1 MLVLVVIVMAIL
13 VVTVVVIVVMVVVT
27 VVVIVVMVVVT
38 VVVVVVMV
46 VVFVVV
52 IVVVFAVLLVVT
64 LFAIAPPT
72 VSVRPLEGIVITVAS
87 TMEDGPES
95 MIKMTMVES
104 EIMVRVVQC
113 KRPGRR
119 SAFWVRSKGAVC
131 CLHSLAGCIAA
142 DKVIRIRR
150 FEESEFRVGISLTTF
165 FLHLELCR
173 TLPSEKLSTRVSF
186 LPTATNVALPILHW
200 LAFAL
205 FPLTI

>member
-1 MLVLVVIVMAIL
+1 MAIL
-13 VVTVVVIVVMVVVT
+13 VVTVL
-27 VVVIVVMVVVT
+27 
-38 VVVVVVMV
+38 VVVVVMV
-46 VVFVVV
+46 VVLVVVVVMVVVLVVV
-52 IVVVFAVLLVVT
+52 IVVVFTVLLEMT
-64 LFAIAPPT
+64 LFAIAPPA

-119 SAFWVRSKGAVC
+119 SAFWVRSKGTVC

-142 DKVIRIRR
+142 DKVLRIRR

-173 TLPSEKLSTRVSF
+173 TLPSEKLGTRVGF
-186 LPTATNVALPILHW
+186 LPTATNVALS
-200 LAFAL
+200 
-205 FPLTI
+205 

>member
-1 MLVLVVIVMAIL
+1 M
-13 VVTVVVIVVMVVVT
+13 
-27 VVVIVVMVVVT
+27 
-38 VVVVVVMV
+38 
-46 VVFVVV
+46 
-52 IVVVFAVLLVVT
+52 T

-95 MIKMTMVES
+95 MIKMTMMES

-113 KRPGRR
+113 KRPGKENKCCKKIPSNCNQKQILSNIPGRR

-142 DKVIRIRR
+142 DKVLRIRR
-150 FEESEFRVGISLTTF
+150 FEESELRVGISLTTF

-173 TLPSEKLSTRVSF
+173 TFPSEKLSTRVSF
-186 LPTATNVALPILHW
+186 LPTATNIALPEKLE
-200 LAFAL
+200 L
-205 FPLTI
+205 

>member
-1 MLVLVVIVMAIL
+1 MVVVLVVIVVI
-13 VVTVVVIVVMVVVT
+13 VVVVIVVVT
-27 VVVIVVMVVVT
+27 VVVIVVMVVVL
-38 VVVVVVMV
+38 VVGVL
-46 VVFVVV
+46 VVV
-52 IVVVFAVLLVVT
+52 IVVVFTVLLLVMT

-72 VSVRPLEGIVITVAS
+72 VSVRSLEGIVITVAS

-131 CLHSLAGCIAA
+131 CLHSLAGCIAE

-173 TLPSEKLSTRVSF
+173 TFPSEKLSTRVGF

>member
-1 MLVLVVIVMAIL
+1 MIDAMEKDTGVDHQGKDVINGNFIYMLVLVVVMPIL
-13 VVTVVVIVVMVVVT
+13 VVTVVVL
-27 VVVIVVMVVVT
+27 
-38 VVVVVVMV
+38 
-46 VVFVVV
+46 VV
-52 IVVVFAVLLVVT
+52 IVVVFTVLLVVLLVMT

-119 SAFWVRSKGAVC
+119 GAFWVRSKGAVC

-142 DKVIRIRR
+142 DKVLRIRR

-173 TLPSEKLSTRVSF
+173 TLTSEKLSTRVSF
-186 LPTATNVALPILHW
+186 LATATNVALPILHW
-200 LAFAL
+200 LAFAP

>member
-1 MLVLVVIVMAIL
+1 MPIL
-13 VVTVVVIVVMVVVT
+13 VVTVIVVMVVVL
-27 VVVIVVMVVVT
+27 
-38 VVVVVVMV
+38 VVVVVMV
-46 VVFVVV
+46 VVLVL
-52 IVVVFAVLLVVT
+52 VFAVLLVVFLVMT

-87 TMEDGPES
+87 TVEDGPES
-95 MIKMTMVES
+95 MIKMTMVKS

-142 DKVIRIRR
+142 DKVLRIRR
-150 FEESEFRVGISLTTF
+150 FEESELRVGISLTTF

>member
-1 MLVLVVIVMAIL
+1 MLVLVVVVMPIL
-13 VVTVVVIVVMVVVT
+13 VVTVVVIVVMVVVL
-27 VVVIVVMVVVT
+27 
-38 VVVVVVMV
+38 VVVVVMV
-46 VVFVVV
+46 VVLVVV
-52 IVVVFAVLLVVT
+52 IVVVFTVLLVVLLVMT

-142 DKVIRIRR
+142 DKVLRIRR

-173 TLPSEKLSTRVSF
+173 TFPSEKLSTRVGF

>member
-1 MLVLVVIVMAIL
+1 MLVLVVVVMAIL
-13 VVTVVVIVVMVVVT
+13 VVTVVVIVVMV
-27 VVVIVVMVVVT
+27 IVVM
-38 VVVVVVMV
+38 VVVVMV
-46 VVFVVV
+46 VVFVVF
-52 IVVVFAVLLVVT
+52 IVVVFAVLLVVFLVMT

-87 TMEDGPES
+87 TVEDGPES
-95 MIKMTMVES
+95 MIKMTMVKS

-119 SAFWVRSKGAVC
+119 SAFWVRSKGSVC

-142 DKVIRIRR
+142 DKVLRIRR
-150 FEESEFRVGISLTTF
+150 FEESEFRVGVSLTTF
-165 FLHLELCR
+165 SLHLELCR
-173 TLPSEKLSTRVSF
+173 TFPSEKLGTRVGF